1 MSTLTTIL
9 SSLGTGVSTTLGTL
23 DDNGEIDKQKRNSAL
38 ISTAVSSSLLYGANA
53 LNNYQVE
60 KIYEKYSSSYID
72 SMSDEELAKAAERLD
87 AMSEEKLAQALE
99 KANLLT
105 AESTENNQTKTI

>member
-23 DDNGEIDKQKRNSAL
+23 DDNGQIDKQKRNSTL
-38 ISTAVSSSLLYGANA
+38 ISTAVSSSLLYGADTYND
-53 LNNYQVE
+53 YQIE

-72 SMSDEELAKAAERLD
+72 SMSDEELAHAAERLD
-87 AMSEEKLAQALE
+87 SMSEEELTQALE
-99 KANLLT
+99 DANLLT
-105 AESTENNQTKTI
+105 AESNENNTTKTI